1 MDTPGAIQ
9 LISLF
14 FLIVLSG
21 FFSSAETAFA
31 ACNRLRMKS
40 MEEEGVKAAAR
51 VNKILEQNSKMLS
64 AILVGNNVV
73 NLSASAIATTMAT
86 RYFGLPVGVMTGI
99 LTLVVLIF
107 GEIVPK
113 TWASV
118 SAEKL
123 ALAYSGIIRVWMTV
137 MTPVIFLLDKLSR
150 GILFLFRIDPDAK
163 SQMTENELKTMVDV
177 SHEDGVIETEERE
190 MIYNVFEFSDAVAK
204 DIMIPRVRMVSVD
217 VDDDYKTVMDVFREC
232 MYTRLPVYE
241 GEKDHIIGH
250 INMKDFILCENPE
263 NFHVRDILRE
273 ALFTHEYKKTSDLMV
288 EMRKETANIAFVIN
302 EYGTTEGMITLEDLL
317 EEIVGEIRDEYDEDE
332 KELIQ
337 AVDERTY
344 LVEASLNLDDLNDA
358 IGSAL
363 SSEEY
368 DSVGGVLIEHL
379 DHLPEDGEEVVLED
393 GTKLKVCG
401 MDQNR
406 IEQVEITLP
415 EPKEAADEEAED
427 EKESEKEP
435 GKEPAGQEAQPED
448 EGGEAQPEVE
458 TVGEHV

>member
-1 MDTPGAIQ
+1 
-9 LISLF
+9 
-14 FLIVLSG
+14 
-21 FFSSAETAFA
+21 
-31 ACNRLRMKS
+31 
-40 MEEEGVKAAAR
+40 
-51 VNKILEQNSKMLS
+51 
-64 AILVGNNVV
+64 
-73 NLSASAIATTMAT
+73 
-86 RYFGLPVGVMTGI
+86 
-99 LTLVVLIF
+99 
-107 GEIVPK
+107 
-113 TWASV
+113 
-118 SAEKL
+118 
-123 ALAYSGIIRVWMTV
+123 
-137 MTPVIFLLDKLSR
+137 
-150 GILFLFRIDPDAK
+150 
-163 SQMTENELKTMVDV
+163 
-177 SHEDGVIETEERE
+177 
-190 MIYNVFEFSDAVAK
+190 
-204 DIMIPRVRMVSVD
+204 
-217 VDDDYKTVMDVFREC
+217 
-232 MYTRLPVYE
+232 
-241 GEKDHIIGH
+241 
-250 INMKDFILCENPE
+250 MKDFILCENPE

-406 IEQVEITLP
+406 IEQVEVTLP
-415 EPKEAADEEAED
+415 EKQEEETPEEEKSPEEAQAETGE
-427 EKESEKEP
+427 EK
-435 GKEPAGQEAQPED
+435 PED
-448 EGGEAQPEVE
+448 APGPRADGKQDTPGGDGPEETAPAPEGTGE
-458 TVGEHV
+458 